1 MKRVHSFLALSAL
14 LLFAGSSFA
23 LQGRGQG
30 RAGAP
35 STPVSAGNPN
45 LGDGTHAGNSNAGF
59 GKPDNAGTKANTNS
73 VGHQSGNPNDG
84 DSTWKVEGFKNYGQ
98 YVAAQHVSEHLGI
111 PFEQLKAKLTGP
123 NAESLGKAIQDLKG
137 LPASAANAEA
147 KKAEQASKSETKK
160 K

>member
-1 MKRVHSFLALSAL
+1 MKRVHSFLAISGL

-23 LQGRGQG
+23 FQVRGQG
-30 RAGAP
+30 RASAP

-45 LGDGTHAGNSNAGF
+45 LGDGTHSGNAGF
-59 GKPDNAGTKANTNS
+59 GNADNAGTKANANS

-98 YVAAQHVSEHLGI
+98 YVAAQHVSENLGI
-111 PFEQLKAKLTGP
+111 PFEQLKAKVTGP
-123 NAESLGKAIQDLKG
+123 NAESLGKAIHDLKG
-137 LPASAANAEA
+137 LPASTANAEA

>member
-1 MKRVHSFLALSAL
+1 MKRVHSFLALSAS

-45 LGDGTHAGNSNAGF
+45 LGDGTHSGNAGF
-59 GKPDNAGTKANTNS
+59 GNPDNAGTKANANS
-73 VGHQSGNPNDG
+73 VGHQSANPNDG
-84 DSTWKVEGFKNYGQ
+84 DSTWKIEGFKNYGQ

-111 PFEQLKAKLTGP
+111 PFEQLKAKMTGP
-123 NAESLGKAIQDLKG
+123 QAESLGKAIQDLTS

-147 KKAEQASKSETKK
+147 RKAEQASKSETKK
-160 K
+160 H